1 MVHATSRP
9 RTNHAHRER
18 LVHNQVMREK
28 EGAGG
33 AADALESGA
42 VGVGLGGG
50 GARFLDDM

>member
-28 EGAGG
+28 EGG